1 MKAMIFAAG
10 KGTRLK
16 PLTDKMPKALVQ
28 AGGKPL
34 LWWLLQKM
42 ARSGIHDIVVNV
54 HHFSEQV
61 VEFLESTPVPGLNIM
76 ISDESALLLD
86 TGGGLKKA
94 ALLFKGD
101 EPVLVHNVDILSN
114 LDFNLFEQQFLAQN
128 IPAMLAVK
136 DRNTSRKL
144 EFADGRLCGWANEN
158 TGETI
163 AAGSAFGSGKRFAFS
178 GISMFCP
185 DFPGLFPHQG
195 VFGLIPACLS
205 LAESFAIGMYDAPHD
220 WLDVGKPETLPAADD
235 FVNNY
240 FKSYT
245 E

>member
-16 PLTDKMPKALVQ
+16 PLTDKMPKALVP

-42 ARSGIHDIVVNV
+42 ARSGIHDIFINV

-61 VEFLESTPVPGLNIM
+61 VGYLESTPVPGLNIM
-76 ISDESALLLD
+76 ISDESDLLLD

-94 ALLFKGD
+94 AGLFKGD

-114 LDFNLFEQQFLAQN
+114 LDFNLLEQEFSAKDV
-128 IPAMLAVK
+128 PAMLAVK

-144 EFADGRLCGWANEN
+144 EFAEGRLCGWANEN

-163 AAGSAFGSGKRFAFS
+163 AAGSAFGSGKRLAFS
-178 GISMFCP
+178 GVSIFRP
-185 DFPGLFPHQG
+185 DFPGLFPQDG
-195 VFGLIPACLS
+195 VFGLIQACLS
-205 LAESFAIGMYDAPHD
+205 LADKFEIGMYDAAHE
-220 WLDVGKPETLPAADD
+220 WLDVGKPETLAAADE
-235 FVNNY
+235 FVQKH